1 MFRSTVNGSVLISVR
16 SGDRTEVYDM
26 PSLAAPDHPPR
37 HDAGHVQQPF
47 DVRVDHPF
55 PVVRVA
61 LVEVLETG
69 RQPRIVDQ
77 QVHFPETVGQRAQR
91 AFGLKT
97 VPDVESQHM
106 HFHAVLPFQFVVEFL
121 QTVGAPPGDY
131 EVVPQPRQCA
141 GGGSPYSRGS
151 AGNQSCLFHNGI
163 LLIR

>member
-1 MFRSTVNGSVLISVR
+1 
-16 SGDRTEVYDM
+16 M

-69 RQPRIVDQ
+69 RQSRIVDQ

-106 HFHAVLPFQFVVEFL
+106 HFHAVLSFQFVVEFL

-131 EVVPQPRQCA
+131 PSRASARAVAVPIPEEA
-141 GGGSPYSRGS
+141 PVTKAVFSITAFY
-151 AGNQSCLFHNGI
+151 
-163 LLIR
+163 